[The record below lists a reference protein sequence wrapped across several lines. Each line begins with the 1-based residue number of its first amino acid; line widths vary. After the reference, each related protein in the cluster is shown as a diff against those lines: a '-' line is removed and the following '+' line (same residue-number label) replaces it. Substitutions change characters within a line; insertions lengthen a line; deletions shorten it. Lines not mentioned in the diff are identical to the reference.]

1 MPILNMVYWATWW
14 GGGWKPWVNTVA
26 YFPFD
31 TDFKD
36 YSWNWHDL
44 TNNWWVAIESVDWIT
59 CANFKDQSPYWLSRI
74 DWSIIT
80 SWPYTYLAWLNM
92 DSSSWTENPRMFAW
106 KDNWFIIWNRERG
119 GWIYP
124 GYWSNTWVPYSA
136 WWHLVCIVG
145 DSSNGSYES
154 YKDWVYLNNWT
165 WTTGGRTWL
174 VLWTNEGNF
183 SSALDK
189 FIGQMSRV
197 IFENKKRTVQEIADY
212 YNQTKD
218 DYIKPQYTITWS
230 TTVGSFTPW
239 SFSDL
244 QGFYM
249 SPDGENAY
257 ITFWN
262 SWSGRMAQYSLS
274 TPWDISTASQ
284 TQYIS
289 VTKPNWF
296 YFSNN
301 GTYMFLSTE
310 DGNNIVRYSLSTPW
324 DISTASLD
332 SGQVLNVDSSRF
344 ADNVCLS
351 DDGDYIWFGIDSLY
365 KIVQYE
371 LTTPFDLT
379 TATDKKELSVSEV
392 WIWVMVKN
400 DGKYMY
406 KTFNWPVKQY
416 ELATPYDIT
425 STATEIGSY
434 SVSVS
439 EQRCL
444 FVSND
449 CKYWAIGNNSGWITQ
464 FEAQPIS

>member
-1 MPILNMVYWATWW
+1 MKWCLILI
-14 GGGWKPWVNTVA
+14 WKA
-26 YFPFD
+26 MGY
-31 TDFKD
+31 K
-36 YSWNWHDL
+36 L
-44 TNNWWVAIESVDWIT
+44 T
-59 CANFKDQSPYWLSRI
+59 
-74 DWSIIT
+74 
-80 SWPYTYLAWLNM
+80 
-92 DSSSWTENPRMFAW
+92 
-106 KDNWFIIWNRERG
+106 
-119 GWIYP
+119 WIYMRP
-124 GYWSNTWVPYSA
+124 
-136 WWHLVCIVG
+136 
-145 DSSNGSYES
+145 NGTEQKIRSPK
-154 YKDWVYLNNWT
+154 KD
-165 WTTGGRTWL
+165 
-174 VLWTNEGNF
+174 
-183 SSALDK
+183 
-189 FIGQMSRV
+189 
-197 IFENKKRTVQEIADY
+197 
-212 YNQTKD
+212 
-218 DYIKPQYTITWS
+218 YTITWS

-244 QGFYM
+244 QGFYI

-257 ITFWN
+257 VTFWN
-262 SWSGRMAQYSLS
+262 NFNGRMAQYSLS

-324 DISTASLD
+324 DISTASQD
-332 SGQVLNVDSSRF
+332 SGQVLNADSSRF

-351 DDGDYIWFGIDSLY
+351 DNGDYIWFGVDYQY

-379 TATDKKELSVSEV
+379 TATDKKELSVAEA

-406 KTFNWPVKQY
+406 KTLYWSVKQY

-434 SVSVS
+434 SVTVW
-439 EQRCL
+439 EHRCL
-444 FVSND
+444 FVSDD

>member
-1 MPILNMVYWATWW
+1 M
-14 GGGWKPWVNTVA
+14 
-26 YFPFD
+26 
-31 TDFKD
+31 
-36 YSWNWHDL
+36 
-44 TNNWWVAIESVDWIT
+44 
-59 CANFKDQSPYWLSRI
+59 
-74 DWSIIT
+74 
-80 SWPYTYLAWLNM
+80 
-92 DSSSWTENPRMFAW
+92 
-106 KDNWFIIWNRERG
+106 
-119 GWIYP
+119 
-124 GYWSNTWVPYSA
+124 GYKLTWVYIRP
-136 WWHLVCIVG
+136 
-145 DSSNGSYES
+145 NGTEQRIRPH
-154 YKDWVYLNNWT
+154 KID
-165 WTTGGRTWL
+165 
-174 VLWTNEGNF
+174 
-183 SSALDK
+183 
-189 FIGQMSRV
+189 
-197 IFENKKRTVQEIADY
+197 
-212 YNQTKD
+212 
-218 DYIKPQYTITWS
+218 YTITWS

-262 SWSGRMAQYSLS
+262 GWSGRMAQYSLS

-296 YFSNN
+296 YFSND
-301 GTYMFLSTE
+301 GTYIFLSTE
-310 DGNNIVRYSLSTPW
+310 DWMNIVRYSLSTAW

-332 SGQVLNVDSSRF
+332 SGQVLNVSSSRF

-379 TATDKKELSVSEV
+379 TATDKKELSVSEA

-434 SVSVS
+434 SVTVW

-464 FEAQPIS
+464 FEAVPIS

>member
-1 MPILNMVYWATWW
+1 MADLPINYGDSWKVARDKINDSFNELAATVEWYKPQIINWVWWIWTTNTGVKAEWDSIVMKVEDWYIWYKSESNSWTKIIAVADLKWSQWNPWADWNWIASITSTKVGKTTTVTITETGGTVDTFQIQDWADWVWWDWDVKWPDSSTNWHMAVFDWATWKIIRDWGSVPTWFAPWNAWTTGQVLKKTNSWYEWDDESGWGGSWDVVVSTDTGNELSTGVALWFWTESDYSSISTPDTNTLYIQYKSDW

-154 YKDWVYLNNWT
+154 YKDWVYLNSWT

-197 IFENKKRTVQEIADY
+197 IFENKKRTAQEIADY
-212 YNQTKD
+212 Y
-218 DYIKPQYTITWS
+218 
-230 TTVGSFTPW
+230 
-239 SFSDL
+239 
-244 QGFYM
+244 
-249 SPDGENAY
+249 
-257 ITFWN
+257 
-262 SWSGRMAQYSLS
+262 
-274 TPWDISTASQ
+274 
-284 TQYIS
+284 
-289 VTKPNWF
+289 
-296 YFSNN
+296 
-301 GTYMFLSTE
+301 
-310 DGNNIVRYSLSTPW
+310 
-324 DISTASLD
+324 
-332 SGQVLNVDSSRF
+332 
-344 ADNVCLS
+344 
-351 DDGDYIWFGIDSLY
+351 
-365 KIVQYE
+365 
-371 LTTPFDLT
+371 DLT
-379 TATDKKELSVSEV
+379 KWDY
-392 WIWVMVKN
+392 WI
-400 DGKYMY
+400 
-406 KTFNWPVKQY
+406 
-416 ELATPYDIT
+416 
-425 STATEIGSY
+425 S
-434 SVSVS
+434 
-439 EQRCL
+439 
-444 FVSND
+444 
-449 CKYWAIGNNSGWITQ
+449 
-464 FEAQPIS
+464 

>member
-1 MPILNMVYWATWW
+1 MPILNMVYWATW
-14 GGGWKPWVNTVA
+14 
-26 YFPFD
+26 
-31 TDFKD
+31 
-36 YSWNWHDL
+36 
-44 TNNWWVAIESVDWIT
+44 
-59 CANFKDQSPYWLSRI
+59 
-74 DWSIIT
+74 
-80 SWPYTYLAWLNM
+80 SWPTPTY
-92 DSSSWTENPRMFAW
+92 
-106 KDNWFIIWNRERG
+106 
-119 GWIYP
+119 
-124 GYWSNTWVPYSA
+124 
-136 WWHLVCIVG
+136 
-145 DSSNGSYES
+145 
-154 YKDWVYLNNWT
+154 
-165 WTTGGRTWL
+165 
-174 VLWTNEGNF
+174 
-183 SSALDK
+183 
-189 FIGQMSRV
+189 
-197 IFENKKRTVQEIADY
+197 
-212 YNQTKD
+212 
-218 DYIKPQYTITWS
+218 YTITWS

-244 QGFYM
+244 QWFYM

-262 SWSGRMAQYSLS
+262 NWNGRMAQYSLS

-296 YFSNN
+296 YFSNS
-301 GTYMFLSTE
+301 GTYVFLSTE

-351 DDGDYIWFGIDSLY
+351 DDGDYIWFGVDSLY
-365 KIVQYE
+365 KIIQYE
-371 LTTPFDLT
+371 LSTPFDLT
-379 TATDKKELSVSEV
+379 TATNKKELSISDA
-392 WIWVMVKN
+392 WIWVIVKN

-406 KTFNWPVKQY
+406 TVFNWPVKQY

-425 STATEIGSY
+425 STATEIGNY
-434 SVSVS
+434 SVSVW

>member
-1 MPILNMVYWATWW
+1 MTNTITKITYAWDDYKVWAEYTAGTW
-14 GGGWKPWVNTVA
+14 
-26 YFPFD
+26 
-31 TDFKD
+31 
-36 YSWNWHDL
+36 
-44 TNNWWVAIESVDWIT
+44 I
-59 CANFKDQSPYWLSRI
+59 
-74 DWSIIT
+74 SI
-80 SWPYTYLAWLNM
+80 
-92 DSSSWTENPRMFAW
+92 SSNQ
-106 KDNWFIIWNRERG
+106 I
-119 GWIYP
+119 
-124 GYWSNTWVPYSA
+124 SNTWVTSVNSSTWAVTVQPTLVSWTNIKTVNSNSLLGSWNISISA
-136 WWHLVCIVG
+136 VPSVWTNGQVLTVVSWAAAWATPSGWDVEV
-145 DSSNGSYES
+145 SSQAHN
-154 YKDWVYLNNWT
+154 LL
-165 WTTGGRTWL
+165 TTGMKIWC
-174 VLWTNEGNF
+174 WTEGDYANLGTYD
-183 SSALDK
+183 SNSLYL
-189 FIGQMSRV
+189 
-197 IFENKKRTVQEIADY
+197 TVPWGASWTD
-212 YNQTKD
+212 
-218 DYIKPQYTITWS
+218 YTITWS

-262 SWSGRMAQYSLS
+262 SWSGIMAQYSLS

-296 YFSNN
+296 YFSND
-301 GTYMFLSTE
+301 GTYIFLSTE
-310 DGNNIVRYSLSTPW
+310 DWMNIVRYSLSTPW
-324 DISTASLD
+324 DVSTASLD
-332 SGQVLNVDSSRF
+332 SGQVLNVSSSRF

-365 KIVQYE
+365 KIAQYE

-379 TATDKKELSVSEV
+379 TATNKKELGVAEA
-392 WIWVMVKN
+392 WIWIMVKN

-434 SVSVS
+434 SVTVW

-464 FEAQPIS
+464 FQAVPIS